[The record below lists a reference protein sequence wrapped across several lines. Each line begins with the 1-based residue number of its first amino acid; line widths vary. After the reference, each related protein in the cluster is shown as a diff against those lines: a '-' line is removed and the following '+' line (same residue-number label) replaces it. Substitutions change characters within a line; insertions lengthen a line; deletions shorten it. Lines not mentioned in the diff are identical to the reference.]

1 LHVVY
6 DRKTTCDNGK
16 QKTHNPERYTF
27 VPLREDNW
35 LIVKYGERCDDLHG
49 SAATKSVEEYFSAAH
64 RAVAF
69 RLFSTLI
76 SVLARSVAILSI
88 RDLRITLNR
97 DERLIRGATNST
109 ASSKTTM
116 AKLAT

>member
-1 LHVVY
+1 LHFVN
-6 DRKTTCDNGK
+6 DRKAACDNGK

-35 LIVKYGERCDDLHG
+35 LIMKYGKRRDDLHG
-49 SAATKSVEEYFSAAH
+49 CAATKPVDEYFGAAH

-69 RLFSTLI
+69 GLFSTLI
-76 SVLARSVAILSI
+76 SVLARSAAILSI

-109 ASSKTTM
+109 ASSKTTI
-116 AKLAT
+116 AKLAI